1 LITVSRLTS
10 RSTIFVKRVINT
22 LPISIF
28 LPTLLEWCNKMSRK
42 PSSMYRYVR
51 GQPST
56 RREYMGGVPNPRITQ
71 FVLGNKTDKFPV
83 QLSLYATE
91 RCHVRHNALESAR
104 ITVNRAMEKKV
115 GTTNYRLRINVYPH
129 VVLREN
135 KQATGAGADRVS
147 QGMRAAYGKNV
158 GTAAE
163 VQANQTVITVETTE
177 QFIPQAKESLRK
189 AGMKIPSPCK
199 IKVDSAA

>member
-1 LITVSRLTS
+1 
-10 RSTIFVKRVINT
+10 
-22 LPISIF
+22 
-28 LPTLLEWCNKMSRK
+28 MSRK
-42 PSSMYRYVR
+42 PGSMYRQVR
-51 GQPST
+51 GMPST

-71 FVLGNKTDKFPV
+71 FVLGNKTAKFPV
-83 QLSLYATE
+83 QLSLTANE
-91 RCHVRHNALESAR
+91 RCHIRHNALESAR

-115 GTTNYRLRINVYPH
+115 GTQNYRVVIRVYPH

-163 VQANQTVITVETTE
+163 VQADQIIMTVETTE
-177 QFIPQAKESLRK
+177 QFIQPSKEALRK

-199 IKVDSAA
+199 VNLDKTP